1 MHIWKEPGFEPL
13 QGLPFEAYVQRDD
26 LIHPVVSGNKSRKL
40 KGWLELAHERGVQRL
55 LSMGGAYSN
64 HLIALASA
72 ARDHGLNSAC
82 YVRGD
87 EPMSNLYLDYA
98 QSQGMKL
105 IPLSRSEF
113 RDLRNQGPSCLTEAD
128 LFIPEGGAG
137 SPAWEGFLP
146 LVQTWP
152 DDLNVVVHASAT
164 ATTAIGLGLAL
175 SKLGRATKVVAV
187 AVLKNVEEQRAAIAQ
202 QGLSHV
208 EVWDQ
213 AHWGGYAKT
222 PHELLSYWKEAEK
235 RTGVILDPVYT
246 AKALYAMEQAMLSG
260 RIEGKVM
267 FYHSGGCW
275 GGQSERF
282 RSY

>member
-1 MHIWKEPGFEPL
+1 MPNWAEPGFEPL
-13 QGLPFEAYVQRDD
+13 KGMPFQAYVQRDD

-40 KGWLELAHERGVQRL
+40 LGWLRLAEEQGAKRL

-64 HLIALASA
+64 HVIALASA
-72 ARDHGLNSAC
+72 AGDYGFESAC

-87 EPMSNLYLDYA
+87 EPMSNLFLDYA
-98 QSQGMKL
+98 QSQGMEL
-105 IPLSRSEF
+105 IPLSRADF
-113 RDLRNQGPSCLTEAD
+113 RDLRSRGPLALEEGD
-128 LFIPEGGAG
+128 LFIPEGGFG
-137 SPAWEGFLP
+137 EPAWKGFQR
-146 LVQTWP
+146 LVESWP
-152 DDLNVVVHASAT
+152 EDLDLIVHASAT

-175 SKLGRATKVVAV
+175 SSLGRSTRVMAV
-187 AVLKNVEEQRAAIAQ
+187 AVLKNADEQRTALDQ
-202 QGLSHV
+202 LGLNQV

-222 PHELLSYWKEAEK
+222 PEALLAYWKEAEQ
-235 RTGVILDPVYT
+235 RTELVLDPVYT
-246 AKALYAMEQAMLSG
+246 AKALYAMEQAMLTGSIG
-260 RIEGKVM
+260 GKVM

>member
-1 MHIWKEPGFEPL
+1 MPNWAEPGFEPL
-13 QGLPFEAYVQRDD
+13 KGMPFQAYVQRDD

-40 KGWLELAHERGVQRL
+40 KGWLELARERGVKRL

-72 ARDHGLNSAC
+72 AHDHGFDSAC

-98 QSQGMKL
+98 QSQGMEL
-105 IPLSRSEF
+105 IPLSRTEF
-113 RDLRNQGPSCLTEAD
+113 RDLRGQGPSGLANTD
-128 LFIPEGGAG
+128 LFIPEGGSG
-137 SPAWEGFLP
+137 EPAWEGFRP
-146 LVQTWP
+146 LVQSWP
-152 DDLNVVVHASAT
+152 EDLNLVLHASAT

-175 SKLGRATKVVAV
+175 SSLGRATKVVAV
-187 AVLKNVEEQRAAIAQ
+187 AVLKNADEQRAALARE
-202 QGLSHV
+202 GLNNV

-222 PHELLSYWKEAEK
+222 PHELLSYWKEAEQ
-235 RTGVILDPVYT
+235 RTELVLDPVYT
-246 AKALYAMEQAMLSG
+246 AKALYAMEQAMLTG
-260 RIEGKVM
+260 RIGGKVM